1 MGVRPLGFQV
11 RRRVGMSMNPLS
23 SRKTMWAPSF
33 RAFFYCRPLVPL
45 PVRDGLLVALDRAAF
60 WHLTNPPARLK
71 NAPQVA
77 RVISD
82 AELLPDHGGD
92 ALQRPHL
99 VGEAPS
105 EGAGEQQPQEL
116 LSLLQGQLAGSA
128 RRGLGRQ
135 RCIATSLPVLEPPM
149 DGSRGGSNL
158 AGNLPNPFP
167 FLGQLHGTTTTL
179 FQARWGSDGS
189 HVP

>member
-1 MGVRPLGFQV
+1 MR
-11 RRRVGMSMNPLS
+11 
-23 SRKTMWAPSF
+23 APSF

-45 PVRDGLLVALDRAAF
+45 PVRDGLFVALDRAAF
-60 WHLTNPPARLK
+60 WHLTTPPARLK
-71 NAPQVA
+71 NPPQVA

-82 AELLPDHGGD
+82 TELLADHGGD

-116 LSLLQGQLAGSA
+116 LPLLRGQLAGSA
-128 RRGLGRQ
+128 RRGLGHQ
-135 RCIATSLPVLEPPM
+135 RRIATSLPVLDPPM
-149 DGSRGGSNL
+149 DGSGGGSNL

-167 FLGQLHGTTTTL
+167 FLGQHHGTTTTL

-189 HVP
+189 HAPYYRTVLLVMQ